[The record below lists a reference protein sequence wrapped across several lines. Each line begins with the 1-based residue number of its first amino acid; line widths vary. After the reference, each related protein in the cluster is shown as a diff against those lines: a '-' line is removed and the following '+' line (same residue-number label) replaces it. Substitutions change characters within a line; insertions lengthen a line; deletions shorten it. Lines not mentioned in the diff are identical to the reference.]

1 MQIKCVCICITVY
14 DVGNCIMG
22 KCYKES
28 GKYQEISYAGRLS
41 EWVSEWVGFNGISTQ
56 FRSLAPSLTRK

>member
-41 EWVSEWVGFNGISTQ
+41 EWVSE
-56 FRSLAPSLTRK
+56 